1 MRNTLSTSSFVTSAM
16 FVAFLHSFGVAHASA
31 AETVDASALIVR
43 LEGMSNM
50 LVENPQAEELRTQY
64 KALADELTALGAQGR
79 PAILARLASLE
90 NPFFRRELTFVLG
103 EIAGEA
109 SDRELIRLLCFDDSS
124 EVKNTALVQ
133 LLHRAELR
141 GPLSFALSEKEL
153 NTLVE
158 MTLKIARESHYAGS
172 LMRLLG
178 FCAQNDVQT
187 RFAPILTLFQEQ
199 VHFEGPFPRIK
210 DSYLSPRVYMLN
222 GFLLTFAHMGE
233 TVWEPLREARKKALK
248 VEDAE
253 FAKWLCLGL
262 GFAGD
267 PSVAQC
273 TESVVL
279 HDSDPYVRCVAIEAY
294 VCSAGE
300 AAIPVLETLA
310 DDKTESEYSTNPWPF
325 YVIGGIARA
334 NLRILE
340 QSKKEREAAAEE
352 KTQP

>member
-1 MRNTLSTSSFVTSAM
+1 MFSF
-16 FVAFLHSFGVAHASA
+16 AHAAS

-43 LEGMSNM
+43 MEGMSKM

-64 KALADELTALGAQGR
+64 KALADALTALGAQGR
-79 PAILARLASLE
+79 PAILSRLALLE

-124 EVKNTALVQ
+124 AVKNTALVQ
-133 LLHRAELR
+133 LLHRAELH
-141 GPLSFALSEKEL
+141 GPLPFALSEKEL

-158 MTLKIARESHYAGS
+158 MTLKTARESRYAGS

-199 VHFEGPFPRIK
+199 VYFKGPFPRIK
-210 DSYLSPRVYMLN
+210 DSYVSPRVYMLN
-222 GFLLTFAHMGE
+222 GFLLTFKHMGE
-233 TVWEPLREARKKALK
+233 TVWEPLREAREKALK
-248 VEDAE
+248 ADNTE

-279 HDSDPYVRCVAIEAY
+279 NDSDPYVRCAAIRAY
-294 VCSAGE
+294 AWSAGE
-300 AAIPVLETLA
+300 AAIPILETLA
-310 DDKTESEYSTNPWPF
+310 DDKTESEYSTDPWP
-325 YVIGGIARA
+325 YYIIGDTASAR
-334 NLRILE
+334 LRVFARD
-340 QSKKEREAAAEE
+340 KKEREAAAEE